1 MNSFIF
7 KTADLRAKGGFKG
20 SLKAGGDVFPGVF
33 SSGKLLGIESSF
45 VISLGD
51 ESLLLEGEISARA
64 EFECSRCLARFE
76 TVIEDSF
83 EEIYENPQEEINI
96 KPAIEEALAMME
108 PSKPVCPQNCDESFI
123 EKYRAADPKENK
135 EGPFSDL
142 KKVNFKKKEK

>member
-1 MNSFIF
+1 MSSFIF
-7 KTADLRAKGGFKG
+7 RTEDLKARGGFRG

-33 SSGKLLGIESSF
+33 SSGKLLDVKASF

-51 ESLLLEGEISARA
+51 KALLLEGKISARA
-64 EFECSRCLARFE
+64 EFECSRCLAGFE
-76 TVIEDSF
+76 AVIEDSF

-123 EKYRAADPKENK
+123 KKYRVADAKESK
-135 EGPFSDL
+135 EGPFSAL